1 MNSFFVGILFPFSFV
16 FYNLPLVNFKFMNM
30 LRLNVSKV
38 GVISLVL
45 MLLSFVVVAQDN
57 LRNDIKF
64 KAGTVTELPSQDWS
78 KFDKSSIKTALFDNN
93 YFLLIQFNDIPSEAS
108 RSLLKNAGIEL
119 LDYIPSNSWTA
130 RVSVNANFS
139 VLSQTSARNFYLLD
153 PKFKQDL
160 ELMTGSMP
168 ERMLLNGGKN
178 YSIQIIPFFDGLLDN
193 AAVAQKLNEFGA
205 EVVSSERTFR
215 TLLITI
221 PAYSYNKLIQQ
232 PWVLWIEAPDHQAVT
247 ENLPG
252 KTLHRSNVLNDGPR
266 NLTGNG
272 VRMGQWDGGKAGPHL
287 DFLNRII
294 IRDNVTSDDHHT
306 HVAGTML
313 GAGLIDPFAR
323 GMAPKASLYSYDY
336 NGSVSTEVATSLS
349 TDSIVIS
356 QNSWGYGDGFV
367 NCTVK
372 DPYNSESRA
381 QDININNYPYF
392 LHVHSAGN
400 SQAVCVGGWG
410 TTTGKA
416 AKNTLV
422 VANVSAADAIN
433 SSSSFG
439 PTQDGR
445 LKPEISGMGVSVYST
460 LPNNQYVGG
469 YTGTSMATPGIS
481 GTMAQLFERF
491 RQLNSN
497 SNPIASL
504 MKAVACN
511 TAKDLGNAGPDYK
524 FGFGRING
532 LQAVRVLETNRYAVN
547 TVANAATNSI
557 NISVPAGVTRL
568 RVMLAWSDPAATANA
583 NPALVNDLDLV
594 VKDPSNVSVLP
605 WTLDPANPANVAVRA
620 ANHRDVME
628 QVTIDNPATGNYTL
642 QVSGFSVPSGP
653 SQQYAITWEIES
665 PYIEVNYPNGTEKL
679 VPGASET
686 IQWSS
691 VGVTATQTVQYST
704 DNGTTWTT
712 LSSAVAAATNQ
723 YTWTVPSSVTSQAL
737 VRVFSGAL
745 TDVSDA
751 VFSII
756 GTPTLSYAGGCTTG
770 DVSFSWTAV
779 TGANSYDLL
788 KLDTATAAYVVVAS
802 AVTGT
807 TYNYSGLN
815 PNATNWFSV
824 RARTNTGVV
833 GQRSMAK
840 EIVAS
845 SISALS
851 IVATADSISGCAP
864 FSTILRA
871 VLPATSYTV
880 TSVPVTAY
888 AGAVTDITAW
898 TGTTDDGYAEVT
910 LPFTFKFYNSDYT
923 KVYPATNGYVTFG
936 SGSTAYTPQ
945 TIPSTTAPN
954 NVVALAWTDLNL
966 TSGKV
971 RYFTTGVTPN
981 RKFVIEY
988 DTVPPYSGTG
998 SLTGQ
1003 IIFYETT
1010 NIIELVVANCN
1021 ITAAKTQGVENS
1033 GGTAANFVAG
1043 RNNAAWTI
1051 TTPSSYQFVPAAVG
1065 TYSWTPATSLNSST
1079 VQYPVVTALA
1089 NTTTYT
1095 VTATVNGCTVSDTV
1109 KITLCP
1115 TTINLQLT
1123 ALHQGMQLN
1132 GSMPAYLFNMGLST
1146 NPNDCDSVIVELRSA
1161 TSPHALVSSSTAI
1174 MNTAGVSSHTFPGAL
1189 SGVSYYIVVK
1199 HRNSIET
1206 WSKLPVLINSGT
1218 NSYNFKN

>member
-1 MNSFFVGILFPFSFV
+1 MDMLRLRMDKSCIIMIAFILFSFV
-16 FYNLPLVNFKFMNM
+16 IK
-30 LRLNVSKV
+30 
-38 GVISLVL
+38 
-45 MLLSFVVVAQDN
+45 AQDYTK
-57 LRNDIKF
+57 NDIKF
-64 KAGTVTELPSQDWS
+64 KAGTVTELPAQDWS
-78 KFDKSSIKTALFDNN
+78 KFDKSSIKSSLFDNN
-93 YFLLIQFNDIPSEAS
+93 YFLLVQFNSIPSDEIRA
-108 RSLLKNAGIEL
+108 LLKNAGIEL
-119 LDYIPSNSWTA
+119 LDYIPSNTWTA

-139 VLSQTSARNFYLLD
+139 VLSKASARNFYLLD

-160 ELMTGSMP
+160 ELMTGSLP
-168 ERMLLNGGKN
+168 ERMLLNGGKK
-178 YSIQIIPFFDGLLDN
+178 YSIQIIPFFGSLLDN
-193 AAVAQKLNEFGA
+193 AAVAQKLNELGA
-205 EVVSSERTFR
+205 EVLSADKTFR
-215 TLLITI
+215 TLSITI
-221 PAYSYNKLIQQ
+221 PASSYNMLIQQ
-232 PWVLWIEAPDHQAVT
+232 PWVLWVEAPDHQAVT

-272 VRMGQWDGGKAGPHL
+272 VKMGQWDGGKAGPHL

-294 IRDNVTSDDHHT
+294 IRDNVGSDDHHT

-313 GAGLIDPFAR
+313 GAGLIDPYAR
-323 GMAPKASLYSYDY
+323 GMAPQASLYSYDY
-336 NGSVSTEVATSLS
+336 NGSVSAEVATSLG
-349 TDSIVIS
+349 TDGIVIS

-372 DPYNSESRA
+372 DPYNSESRD

-445 LKPEISGMGVSVYST
+445 LKPEISGMGVNVYST

-481 GTMAQLFERF
+481 GTMAQLFERY

-497 SNPIASL
+497 NNPIASL

-532 LQAVRVLETNRYAVN
+532 LQAVRVLETNRYSVN
-547 TVANAATNSI
+547 SVANAATNSV
-557 NISVPAGVTRL
+557 NITVPAGVTRL
-568 RVMLAWSDPAATANA
+568 RVMLAWTDPAATANA

-628 QVTIDNPATGNYTL
+628 QVTIDNPAAGTYSL
-642 QVSGFSVPSGP
+642 QVSGFAVPSGP
-653 SQQYAITWEIES
+653 TQQYAITWEIES
-665 PYIEVNYPNGTEKL
+665 PFIEVNYPNGTEKL
-679 VPGASET
+679 VPGAVET

-691 VGVTATQTVQYST
+691 VGVTANQTVQYST
-704 DNGTTWTT
+704 DNGATWTT
-712 LSSAVAAATNQ
+712 LSTTVAAATNQ
-723 YTWTVPSSVTSQAL
+723 FSWTVPSTVTSQAL

-751 VFSII
+751 TFSII
-756 GTPTLSYAGGCTTG
+756 GTPTLSYAGGCTAG
-770 DVSFSWTAV
+770 DVAFSWTAIA
-779 TGANSYDLL
+779 GANSYDLL
-788 KLDTATAAYVVVAS
+788 KLDTTTATYSVVAS
-802 AVTGT
+802 AITGT
-807 TYNYSGLN
+807 SYNYSGLN

-824 RARTNTGVV
+824 RARTNSGVL

-840 EIVAS
+840 EIIAS
-845 SISALS
+845 SVSALS

-864 FSTILRA
+864 FSTTLRA

-888 AGAVTDITAW
+888 AGPASDITSW

-923 KVYPATNGYVTFG
+923 KVYPCTNGYLTFG

-945 TIPSTTAPN
+945 ALPSTTAPN

-966 TSGKV
+966 TSGKI

-1003 IIFYETT
+1003 IVFYETT

-1043 RNNAAWTI
+1043 RNNAAWTV
-1051 TTPSSYQFVPAAVG
+1051 TTPSSYQFIPAAVG
-1065 TYSWTPATSLNSST
+1065 TYSWTPSTSLNSSS

-1123 ALHQGMQLN
+1123 ALLQGMQLN
-1132 GSMPAYLFNMGLST
+1132 GSMPAYLYEMGLST
-1146 NPNDCDSVIVELRSA
+1146 NPNDCDSIVVELRSA
-1161 TSPHALVSSSTAI
+1161 TSPYALMSTSSSI
-1174 MNTAGVSSHTFPGAL
+1174 MNTSGVSAHTFPGAL
-1189 SGVSYYIVVK
+1189 AGSSYYIVVK

-1206 WSKLPVLINSGT
+1206 WSKSPVLLNSGA
-1218 NSYNFKN
+1218 NSFSFKN

>member
-1 MNSFFVGILFPFSFV
+1 ME
-16 FYNLPLVNFKFMNM
+16 M
-30 LRLNVSKV
+30 LRFNEKKVSI
-38 GVISLVL
+38 ISIAL
-45 MLLSFVVVAQDN
+45 MLFSFVVVAQDN

-64 KAGTVTELPSQDWS
+64 KAGTVNELPSQDWS
-78 KFDKSSIKTALFDNN
+78 KFDKSVIKTALFDNN
-93 YFLLIQFNDIPSEAS
+93 YYLLVQFNEIPSEAS
-108 RSLLKNAGIEL
+108 RSLLKSAGIEL
-119 LDYIPSNSWTA
+119 LDYIPSKTWTA

-139 VLSQTSARNFYLLD
+139 ALSKVSARNFYLLD

-160 ELMTGSMP
+160 ELMSGAFP
-168 ERMLLNGGKN
+168 ERMLLNGGKK

-193 AAVAQKLNEFGA
+193 SSVAQLLNEIGA
-205 EVVSSERTFR
+205 ELLSSDKTFR
-215 TLLITI
+215 TLSITI
-221 PAYSYNKLIQQ
+221 PASSYNKLLLQ
-232 PWVLWIEAPDHQAVT
+232 PWVLWVEAPDHQAVT

-272 VRMGQWDGGKAGPHL
+272 VKMGQWDGGKAGPHL

-294 IRDNVTSDDHHT
+294 IRDNVASDDHHT

-313 GAGLIDPFAR
+313 GAGLIDPYAR
-323 GMAPKASLYSYDY
+323 GMAPQATLYSYDY
-336 NGSVSTEVATSLS
+336 NGSVSTEVANSLS
-349 TDSIVIS
+349 NDSIVIS
-356 QNSWGYGDGFV
+356 QNSWGYGDAFV

-381 QDININNYPYF
+381 QDININNFPYF

-400 SQAVCVGGWG
+400 SQAVCTGGWG

-422 VANVSAADAIN
+422 VANVSSADAIN

-445 LKPEISGMGVSVYST
+445 LKPEISGMGVNVYST
-460 LPNNQYVGG
+460 LPNNLYTGG

-481 GTMAQLFERF
+481 GTMAQLFERY

-497 SNPIASL
+497 NNPIASL

-532 LQAVRVLETNRYAVN
+532 LQAVRALETNRYAVN
-547 TVANAATNSI
+547 SVANAATNSL
-557 NISVPAGVTRL
+557 NITVPAGVTRL
-568 RVMLAWSDPAATANA
+568 RVMLAWTDPAATANA

-605 WTLDPANPANVAVRA
+605 WTLDPANPGNVAVRA

-628 QVTIDNPATGNYTL
+628 QVTIDNPAAGNYSL
-642 QVSGFSVPSGP
+642 QVSGFAIPSGP

-679 VPGASET
+679 VPGASEV

-691 VGVTATQTVQYST
+691 VGVTANQTVQYST
-704 DNGTTWTT
+704 DNGSTWST
-712 LSSAVAAATNQ
+712 LSSTVAAATNQ
-723 YTWTVPSSVTSQAL
+723 YTWTVPSTVTSQAL
-737 VRVFSGAL
+737 VRVFSGTL

-751 VFSII
+751 VFAII

-770 DVSFSWTAV
+770 DVAFSWTAV
-779 TGANSYDLL
+779 SGANSYDLL
-788 KLDTATAAYVVVAS
+788 KLDTATASLSVVAS
-802 AVTGT
+802 GIVGT

-815 PNATNWFSV
+815 PNASNWFSV

-833 GQRSMAK
+833 GQRSIAK
-840 EIVAS
+840 EIIAS
-845 SISALS
+845 SVSALS

-864 FSTILRA
+864 FSTTLRA

-880 TSVPVTAY
+880 ISVPSTAY
-888 AGAVTDITAW
+888 SGPATDITTW
-898 TGTTDDGYAEVT
+898 TGTSDDGYAELT
-910 LPFTFKFYNSDYT
+910 LPFTFKFYNTDYT
-923 KVYPATNGYVTFG
+923 KVYPCTNGYVTFG
-936 SGSTAYTPQ
+936 SGASAYTPQ
-945 TIPSTTAPN
+945 TLPSTTAPN

-998 SLTGQ
+998 TLTGQ
-1003 IIFYETT
+1003 VVFYETT
-1010 NIIELVVANCN
+1010 NIIEIVVLNCN
-1021 ITAAKTQGVENS
+1021 IAAAKTQGVENS

-1043 RNNAAWTI
+1043 RNNATWTV
-1051 TTPSSYQFVPAAVG
+1051 TTPSANMFVPAAVG
-1065 TYSWTPATSLNSST
+1065 TFSWIFFIVLSSST
-1079 VQYPVVTALA
+1079 VQHPVVTALT

-1115 TTINLQLT
+1115 TSINLQLT
-1123 ALHQGMQLN
+1123 ALHQGMQLS
-1132 GSMPAYLFNMGLST
+1132 GSMPAYLYNMGLSS

-1161 TSPHALVSSSTAI
+1161 ASPYALVATSTSI
-1174 MNTAGVSSHTFPGAL
+1174 MNTSGVSSHTFPGAL
-1189 SGVSYYIVVK
+1189 SGISYYIVVR

-1206 WSKLPVLINSGT
+1206 WSKLPVLLNSGA
-1218 NSYNFKN
+1218 NSYSFKN

>member
-1 MNSFFVGILFPFSFV
+1 
-16 FYNLPLVNFKFMNM
+16 
-30 LRLNVSKV
+30 
-38 GVISLVL
+38 
-45 MLLSFVVVAQDN
+45 
-57 LRNDIKF
+57 
-64 KAGTVTELPSQDWS
+64 
-78 KFDKSSIKTALFDNN
+78 
-93 YFLLIQFNDIPSEAS
+93 
-108 RSLLKNAGIEL
+108 
-119 LDYIPSNSWTA
+119 
-130 RVSVNANFS
+130 
-139 VLSQTSARNFYLLD
+139 
-153 PKFKQDL
+153 
-160 ELMTGSMP
+160 
-168 ERMLLNGGKN
+168 
-178 YSIQIIPFFDGLLDN
+178 
-193 AAVAQKLNEFGA
+193 
-205 EVVSSERTFR
+205 
-215 TLLITI
+215 
-221 PAYSYNKLIQQ
+221 
-232 PWVLWIEAPDHQAVT
+232 
-247 ENLPG
+247 
-252 KTLHRSNVLNDGPR
+252 
-266 NLTGNG
+266 
-272 VRMGQWDGGKAGPHL
+272 
-287 DFLNRII
+287 
-294 IRDNVTSDDHHT
+294 
-306 HVAGTML
+306 
-313 GAGLIDPFAR
+313 
-323 GMAPKASLYSYDY
+323 MAPQATLYSYDY
-336 NGSVSTEVATSLS
+336 NGDVSTEVANSLS
-349 TDSIVIS
+349 NDSIVIS

-372 DPYNSESRA
+372 DPYNSESRS
-381 QDININNYPYF
+381 QDININNFPYF

-400 SQAVCVGGWG
+400 SQAVCTGGWG

-422 VANVSAADAIN
+422 VANVSSADAIN

-445 LKPEISGMGVSVYST
+445 LKPEISGMGVNVYST
-460 LPNNQYVGG
+460 LPNNQYTGG

-481 GTMAQLFERF
+481 GTMAQLFERY

-497 SNPIASL
+497 NNPIASL

-532 LQAVRVLETNRYAVN
+532 LQAVRALETNRYTVSS
-547 TVANAATNSI
+547 VANAATNSL
-557 NISVPAGVTRL
+557 NITVPAGVTRL
-568 RVMLAWSDPAATANA
+568 RVMLAWTDPAATANA

-628 QVTIDNPATGNYTL
+628 QVTIDNPAAGNYSL
-642 QVSGFSVPSGP
+642 QVSGFAIPSGP

-679 VPGASET
+679 VPGASEV

-691 VGVTATQTVQYST
+691 VGVTANQTVQYST
-704 DNGTTWTT
+704 DNGSTWTT
-712 LSSAVAAATNQ
+712 LSTTVAAATNQ
-723 YTWTVPSSVTSQAL
+723 YTWTVPSTVTAQAL
-737 VRVFSGAL
+737 IRVFSGAL

-751 VFSII
+751 VFAII

-770 DVSFSWTAV
+770 DVAFSWTAV

-788 KLDTATAAYVVVAS
+788 KLDTATASFSVVAA
-802 AVTGT
+802 AVVGT
-807 TYNYSGLN
+807 SYNYSGLN
-815 PNATNWFSV
+815 PNASNWFSV

-833 GQRSMAK
+833 GQRSIAK
-840 EIVAS
+840 EILAS

-864 FSTILRA
+864 FSTTLRA

-880 TSVPVTAY
+880 TSVPTTAY
-888 AGAVTDITAW
+888 VGSATDITTW
-898 TGTTDDGYAEVT
+898 TGTSDDGYAEVT

-923 KVYPATNGYVTFG
+923 KVYPCTNGYVTFG
-936 SGSTAYTPQ
+936 SGSTAYSPQ
-945 TIPSTTAPN
+945 TLPSTTAPN

-988 DTVPPYSGTG
+988 DTIPPYSGTG
-998 SLTGQ
+998 TLTGQ
-1003 IIFYETT
+1003 IVFYETT
-1010 NIIELVVANCN
+1010 NIIEIVVSNCN
-1021 ITAAKTQGVENS
+1021 IAATKTQGVENS

-1051 TTPSSYQFVPAAVG
+1051 ATPSSYQFVPAAVG
-1065 TYSWTPATSLNSST
+1065 TFSWTPSTALSSSSI
-1079 VQYPVVTALA
+1079 QHPVVTALT
-1089 NTTTYT
+1089 NSTTYT

-1132 GSMPAYLFNMGLST
+1132 GSMPAYLYNMGFSS
-1146 NPNDCDSVIVELRSA
+1146 NPNDCDSIIVELRSA
-1161 TSPHALVSSSTAI
+1161 ASPYALVATSTSI
-1174 MNTAGVSSHTFPGAL
+1174 MNTSGVSSHSFPGAL

-1206 WSKLPVLINSGT
+1206 WSKLPVLLNSGA
-1218 NSYNFKN
+1218 NSYSFKN